1 MNLGLIENFKTVTV
15 NSFLNIVNETNIDL
29 YVEFI
34 PDEIVLKSVSVFDDT
49 TGPNTAM
56 FFIKSNLIRE
66 NSNVLCSFPLV
77 NSAFHEAYHV
87 PFKCNEQIS
96 GTYNFQIVDASTNG
110 IPDSSGDFKIHF
122 AVTLLFIKYKK
133 SL

>member
-1 MNLGLIENFKTVTV
+1 MNNLLIENFKTVTV

-66 NSNVLCSFPLV
+66 NSNVLAHSRLGIAHFTK
-77 NSAFHEAYHV
+77 H
-87 PFKCNEQIS
+87 I
-96 GTYNFQIVDASTNG
+96 TYLINVTNKFQEHI
-110 IPDSSGDFKIHF
+110 I
-122 AVTLLFIKYKK
+122 LK
-133 SL
+133 SLTLPQM